1 MSLELCPT
9 VTRIIRTASA
19 LAATLMLLA
28 PALWNRFPLLQFDT
42 GGYFARW
49 HEGTLE
55 ESRSTVYGLFLN
67 VLSLPNFWPV
77 VVVQAA
83 AAVWILALTLRVHGL
98 ERSRVLVITVA
109 ALTIVTTLPW
119 LTSQLI
125 TDIFA
130 GLGVLALYLMV
141 VRADALRP
149 WERIALV

>member
-1 MSLELCPT
+1 MSLQQPGRP
-9 VTRIIRTASA
+9 RIIRTAA
-19 LAATLMLLA
+19 ATAATLMLIA
-28 PALWNRFPLLQFDT
+28 PALRNGFPLLQFDT

-83 AAVWILALTLRVHGL
+83 AAVWILALTLRVHGF
-98 ERSRVLVITVA
+98 ERARVLLVTVA
-109 ALTIVTTLPW
+109 ALAIVTTLPW

-125 TDIFA
+125 
-130 GLGVLALYLMV
+130 
-141 VRADALRP
+141 
-149 WERIALV
+149 

>member
-67 VLSLPNFWPV
+67 LLSYPDFWPA
-77 VVVQAA
+77 VVVQAL
-83 AAVWILALTLRVHGL
+83 AAVWIVGVVLRVHGFGKRAL
-98 ERSRVLVITVA
+98 VLVVTIA
-109 ALTIVTTLPW
+109 ALSVVTT
-119 LTSQLI
+119 
-125 TDIFA
+125 
-130 GLGVLALYLMV
+130 
-141 VRADALRP
+141 
-149 WERIALV
+149 